1 MQLLG
6 FAEFVI
12 KFYLCHD
19 LDIAGRKRPGR
30 PIPVSGKLLAV
41 YVWFLLAA
49 DRPGRDCQFQ
59 LAAGC
64 LA

>member
-1 MQLLG
+1 MILILLAASG
-6 FAEFVI
+6 
-12 KFYLCHD
+12 
-19 LDIAGRKRPGR
+19 
-30 PIPVSGKLLAV
+30 PVSAKLLAV
-41 YVWFLLAA
+41 YVWFLLAAASAA

>member
-1 MQLLG
+1 MILILLAASG
-6 FAEFVI
+6 
-12 KFYLCHD
+12 
-19 LDIAGRKRPGR
+19 
-30 PIPVSGKLLAV
+30 PVSAKLLAV

>member
-6 FAEFVI
+6 FAEFI
-12 KFYLCHD
+12 IQFFLCHE
-19 LDIAGRKRPGR
+19 LNIAGRKRPGR
-30 PIPVSGKLLAV
+30 PIPVSAKLLAV

-49 DRPGRDCQFQ
+49 DRPGRDYQFQ
-59 LAAGC
+59 LGAEC